1 MDLIKNIF
9 KDIRVKTIIYSLML
23 FSGTLLLMSG
33 YISVTKDSYIE
44 KGFSYLYLC
53 LIYIVIYLVLF
64 ITNINKPN
72 VIYTSVC
79 FVLSLLFLI
88 LVLIKYNSNGE
99 FIFRYIFCTLTTIS
113 FVCLFKTI
121 IKFLK

>member
-23 FSGTLLLMSG
+23 FIGTLLLMSG

-44 KGFSYLYLC
+44 KGFSYLYIC
-53 LIYIVIYLVLF
+53 LIYIVIYIVLF
-64 ITNINKPN
+64 ITNINKSN
-72 VIYTSVC
+72 IVYTSVC

-88 LVLIKYNSNGE
+88 LALIKYNSNGE

-113 FVCLFKTI
+113 FTCLFKTI